1 MLKNILD
8 IIYIISQIAIPALLV
23 YFTCRQTQINKKIEE
38 INKRMQELEDYVA
51 VSIIPITN
59 VPGNNYELQI
69 MNTGKIN
76 VYLRKFEKGKISV
89 EFPEGKERLIS
100 VGGNPFYRI
109 PISVQDLVIGQE
121 LEVKLYLIDEFGNK
135 YLSLGGFIIDPQVK
149 TVPVQIQDQQNIQH
163 IQRIPTVI
171 SGVPVI
177 IPGEAR
183 ACTYKTI
190 KYEWKI

>member
-1 MLKNILD
+1 MTKNILE
-8 IIYIISQIAIPALLV
+8 IIYIISQITIPTLLV
-23 YFTCRQTQINKKIEE
+23 YFTWRQTQINKKIEE
-38 INKRMQELEDYVA
+38 TNKRMQELEDYVA

-69 MNTGKIN
+69 MNMGKIN
-76 VYLRKFEKGKISV
+76 AYLRKFEIGQISY

-109 PISVQDLVIGQE
+109 PISAQNLIIGQE
-121 LEVKLYLIDEFGNK
+121 LDVKLYLIDEFGNK
-135 YLSLGGFIIDPQVK
+135 YLSLGGLMIDPQVK
-149 TVPVQIQDQQNIQH
+149 TIPIQDQQNIRQ
-163 IQRIPTVI
+163 IQGIPTVI

-183 ACTYKTI
+183 AWTYKTI
-190 KYEWKI
+190 KYDWKI